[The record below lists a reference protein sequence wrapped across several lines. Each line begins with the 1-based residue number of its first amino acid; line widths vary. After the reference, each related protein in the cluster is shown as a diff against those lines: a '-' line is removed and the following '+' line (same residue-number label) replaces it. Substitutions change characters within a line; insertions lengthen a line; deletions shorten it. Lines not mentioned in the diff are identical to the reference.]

1 LSCRRRQIWACPR
14 SPEVFG
20 LWYIAVMAME
30 IDLFEIDLAAGKF
43 WLDLARE
50 EKLRKRR
57 DEIRLKHHR
66 RRLGRGRRS
75 ANSLVTEGFAGE
87 AYKSPIARA

>member
-1 LSCRRRQIWACPR
+1 MPTPPLSCRRRQIWACPR

-57 DEIRLKHHR
+57 DEIRLK
-66 RRLGRGRRS
+66 RRLRRQTLQ
-75 ANSLVTEGFAGE
+75 SL
-87 AYKSPIARA
+87 KSLLIAALDQDRS